1 MRWDM
6 ITAQGQAVDRLA
18 AGETGYLVCA
28 VTPFYG
34 ESGGQAGDVGTIVT
48 PTGEATVLGT
58 VKAGPELTAHHIT
71 VKTGELLLDQEAS
84 LTVDGTVRTATARNH
99 TCTHLL
105 HKALKTVLGSHV
117 NQAGSLV
124 TPERLRFDFSHFT
137 AMVPLFAWGIAA
149 VLNAVGDFGFGLGAF
164 GLPNLGY
171 VGVAWSTFL
180 SVTAGMQKAEILIG
194 RSVPDGGQGFDVEVA
209 AHVVGKGTVL
219 AVEPVPGRR
228 RHRHAPERTRAH
240 RTIGGHEQGAS
251 RRIRAMKTRLA
262 AVDHPAV

>member
-1 MRWDM
+1 M

-34 ESGGQAGDVGTIVT
+34 ESGGQAGDVGIIVT
-48 PTGEATVLGT
+48 PTGEATVIGT

-137 AMVPLFAWGIAA
+137 AMKHTPGIAGK
-149 VLNAVGDFGFGLGAF
+149 LFGTLG
-164 GLPNLGY
+164 
-171 VGVAWSTFL
+171 
-180 SVTAGMQKAEILIG
+180 
-194 RSVPDGGQGFDVEVA
+194 RDGINVIA
-209 AHVVGKGTVL
+209 CA
-219 AVEPVPGRR
+219 
-228 RHRHAPERTRAH
+228 
-240 RTIGGHEQGAS
+240 QGAS
-251 RRIRAMKTRLA
+251 ETNISFVVDSKQLRKSLNVIHDSFFLSEYQVLNLFICGHAIVTIYRSNCKQIRKTQ
-262 AVDHPAV
+262 